1 MAAIY
6 IMDFGTLFR
15 LANLLTLLRLFLIP
29 PFIFCFQ
36 ADMMV
41 PAFLIFIL
49 AALTDNIDG
58 KIARRQGV
66 TSFGKFMDPLADKL
80 LIGAALI
87 CLTFFQGIGG
97 GLIPMWMVAVIMGR
111 EVLVTL
117 LRIVFIA
124 KYGQVVS
131 ASQLGKYKM
140 TSQLIVIAIGLVL
153 LAVQND
159 QTATFVLKTRGPI
172 YFMMYLPLVL
182 TVGSGVEFFVNN
194 RKALSALIFS
204 TGYDPEAGA

>member
-1 MAAIY
+1 
-6 IMDFGTLFR
+6 MDFGTLFR
-15 LANLLTLLRLFLIP
+15 LANLLTILRLFLIP

-41 PAFLIFIL
+41 PALAIFTI
-49 AALTDNIDG
+49 AALTDHFDG
-58 KIARRQGV
+58 KIARIQGV
-66 TSFGKFMDPLADKL
+66 TGFGKFMDPLADKL

-87 CLTFFQGIGG
+87 CLTFFEGIGG
-97 GLIPMWMVAVIMGR
+97 GLIPMWMVVVIMGR
-111 EVLVTL
+111 EVLVTF

-131 ASQLGKYKM
+131 ASQWGKYKM

-153 LAVQND
+153 LAVQNE

-182 TVGSGVEFFVNN
+182 TIGSGVEFLVNN

>member
-1 MAAIY
+1 
-6 IMDFGTLFR
+6 MDFGTLLR
-15 LANLLTLLRLFLIP
+15 LANLLTILRLFLIP

-41 PAFLIFIL
+41 PALAIFIL

-58 KIARRQGV
+58 KVARKQGV

-87 CLTFFQGIGG
+87 CLTLFEDIDG
-97 GLIPMWMVAVIMGR
+97 GLIPIWMVVIIMGR

-117 LRIVFIA
+117 LRIVFAA

-131 ASQLGKYKM
+131 ASQWGKYKM
-140 TSQLIVIAIGLVL
+140 TSQLIVIIIGLVL
-153 LAVQND
+153 LAVQNE
-159 QTATFVLKTRGPI
+159 QTAAFILKSHGPI
-172 YFMMYLPLVL
+172 YFMMYLPLAL
-182 TVGSGVEFFVNN
+182 TIGSGVEFLVNN

-204 TGYDPEAGA
+204 TRYDPEAGA

>member
-1 MAAIY
+1 MY
-6 IMDFGTLFR
+6 FGTLFR

-41 PAFLIFIL
+41 SALAIFVV
-49 AALTDNIDG
+49 AALTDHFDG
-58 KIARRQGV
+58 KIARIQGV

-87 CLTFFQGIGG
+87 CLTSFTDIDG
-97 GLIPMWMVAVIMGR
+97 GLIPMWMVVVIIGR

-131 ASQLGKYKM
+131 ASQWGKYKM
-140 TSQLIVIAIGLVL
+140 TSQLIVVAIGLVL
-153 LAVQND
+153 LAFQNE
-159 QTATFVLKTRGPI
+159 QTATFVLQTRGPI
-172 YFMMYLPLVL
+172 YFMMYLPLLL
-182 TVGSGVEFFVNN
+182 TVGSGVEFLVNN
-194 RKALSALIFS
+194 RKALSALILS
-204 TGYDPEAGA
+204 TGYDPETGA

>member
-1 MAAIY
+1 MSAIY

-15 LANLLTLLRLFLIP
+15 LANLLTILRLFLIP

-41 PAFLIFIL
+41 PALAIFAI
-49 AALTDNIDG
+49 AALTDHFDG
-58 KIARRQGV
+58 KVARIQGV
-66 TSFGKFMDPLADKL
+66 TGFGKFMDPLADKL

-87 CLTFFQGIGG
+87 CLTFFEGIGG
-97 GLIPMWMVAVIMGR
+97 GLIPMWMVVVIMGR
-111 EVLVTL
+111 EVLVTF

-131 ASQLGKYKM
+131 ASQWGKYKM
-140 TSQLIVIAIGLVL
+140 TSQLVVIVIGLVL
-153 LAVQND
+153 LAVQNE
-159 QTATFVLKTRGPI
+159 QTATFILKTRGPI

-182 TVGSGVEFFVNN
+182 TVGSGVEFLVNN

>member
-1 MAAIY
+1 
-6 IMDFGTLFR
+6 MDFGTLFR
-15 LANLLTLLRLFLIP
+15 LANLLTILRLFLIP

-41 PAFLIFIL
+41 LALAIFAL

-87 CLTFFQGIGG
+87 CLTLFKGVDG
-97 GLIPMWMVAVIMGR
+97 GLIPIWMVVIMMGR

-117 LRIVFIA
+117 LRVVFA
-124 KYGQVVS
+124 TKYGQVVS
-131 ASQLGKYKM
+131 ASQWGKYKM
-140 TSQLIVIAIGLVL
+140 TSQLIVMIVGLVL
-153 LAVQND
+153 LAFQNGWS
-159 QTATFVLKTRGPI
+159 AAFVEQNHGPI

-182 TVGSGVEFFVNN
+182 TIGSGAEFLINN

-204 TGYDPEAGA
+204 TRYDPEAGA

>member
-1 MAAIY
+1 
-6 IMDFGTLFR
+6 MDFGTLFR
-15 LANLLTLLRLFLIP
+15 LANLLTILRLFLIP

-41 PAFLIFIL
+41 PALAIFAL

-87 CLTFFQGIGG
+87 CLTLFKGVDG
-97 GLIPMWMVAVIMGR
+97 GLIPIWMVIIIMGR

-117 LRIVFIA
+117 LRVVFA
-124 KYGQVVS
+124 TKYGQVVS
-131 ASQLGKYKM
+131 ASQWGKYKM
-140 TSQLIVIAIGLVL
+140 TSQLIVMIVGLVL
-153 LAVQND
+153 LAFQNRWS
-159 QTATFVLKTRGPI
+159 AAFVEQNHGPI
-172 YFMMYLPLVL
+172 YFMMYLPLIL
-182 TVGSGVEFFVNN
+182 TIGSGVEFLVNN

-204 TGYDPEAGA
+204 TRYDPEAGA

>member
-1 MAAIY
+1 
-6 IMDFGTLFR
+6 MDFGTLFR
-15 LANLLTLLRLFLIP
+15 LANLLTILRLFLIP

-41 PAFLIFIL
+41 PALAIFAL

-87 CLTFFQGIGG
+87 CLAFFKEVDG
-97 GLIPMWMVAVIMGR
+97 GLIPIWMVVIIMGR

-117 LRIVFIA
+117 LRVVLAA

-131 ASQLGKYKM
+131 ASQWGKYKM
-140 TSQLIVIAIGLVL
+140 TSQLIVMIVGLVL
-153 LAVQND
+153 LAFQNGWS
-159 QTATFVLKTRGPI
+159 AAFVEQGHGPI
-172 YFMMYLPLVL
+172 YFMMYVPLVL
-182 TVGSGVEFFVNN
+182 TIGSGVEFLVNN

-204 TGYDPEAGA
+204 TRYDPEAGA

>member
-1 MAAIY
+1 
-6 IMDFGTLFR
+6 MDFGALFR
-15 LANLLTLLRLFLIP
+15 LANLLTILRLFLIP

-36 ADMMV
+36 ADMMM
-41 PAFLIFIL
+41 PALAIFAI
-49 AALTDNIDG
+49 AALTDHFDG
-58 KIARRQGV
+58 RIARIQGV
-66 TSFGKFMDPLADKL
+66 TGFGKFMDPLADKL

-87 CLTFFQGIGG
+87 CLTFFDGIGG
-97 GLIPMWMVAVIMGR
+97 GLIPMWMVVVIMGR

-117 LRIVFIA
+117 LRVVFIA

-131 ASQLGKYKM
+131 ASQWGKYKM
-140 TSQLIVIAIGLVL
+140 VSQLAVIAIGLVL
-153 LAVQND
+153 LAVQNE

-182 TVGSGVEFFVNN
+182 TVGSGVEFLLNN

>member
-1 MAAIY
+1 MSALY

-41 PAFLIFIL
+41 PALAIFVL

-58 KIARRQGV
+58 KVARKQGV

-87 CLTFFQGIGG
+87 CLTFFDGIGG
-97 GLIPMWMVAVIMGR
+97 GLIPIWMVVIIMGR

-117 LRIVFIA
+117 LRIVFAA
-124 KYGQVVS
+124 KYGQVIS
-131 ASQLGKYKM
+131 ASQWGKYKM
-140 TSQLIVIAIGLVL
+140 TSQLIVMIIGLVL
-153 LAVQND
+153 LAVQNE
-159 QTATFVLKTRGPI
+159 QTAAFILKSHGPI
-172 YFMMYLPLVL
+172 YFMMYLPLAL
-182 TVGSGVEFFVNN
+182 TIGSGVEFLVNN

-204 TGYDPEAGA
+204 TRYDPEAGA